1 MRNSKSIPVM
11 DYQQYRKMR
20 RLVHKC
26 CNYDD
31 GFCITLDDGEK
42 CVCVQSISYSLIC
55 KWFRAAVL
63 PMDRELEAALFPHL
77 GTKQCAECGKRFVP
91 GSNRAKYCPDCTAT
105 MKRQNAVKRKRKQR
119 SKRHV
124 LEGKKP
130 L

>member
-1 MRNSKSIPVM
+1 MKNSKSIPVM

-20 RLVHKC
+20 RLEHKF

-31 GFCITLDDGEK
+31 GFCIALDDGEK

-63 PMDRELEAALFPHL
+63 PMDQDLEAALFPHL
-77 GTKQCAECGKRFVP
+77 GTKQCAVCGKRFLP
-91 GSNRAKYCPDCTAT
+91 GSNRAKYCSDCTVT
-105 MKRQNAVKRKRKQR
+105 MKRHNTTKRKRRQR
-119 SKRHV
+119 SKCHA
-124 LEGKKP
+124 LAGKKP

>member
-31 GFCITLDDGEK
+31 GFCIVLDDGEK
-42 CVCVQSISYSLIC
+42 CVCVQSISYSMIC

-63 PMDRELEAALFPHL
+63 SMGKELEAALFPHL
-77 GTKQCAECGKRFVP
+77 GTKQCAECGKRFLP
-91 GSNRAKYCPDCTAT
+91 GSNRAKYCPDCTVT
-105 MKRQNAVKRKRKQR
+105 MKRQNAAKRKQQQR
-119 SKRHV
+119 SKRHA
-124 LEGKKP
+124 LEGKKA

>member
-1 MRNSKSIPVM
+1 MKNSKSIPVM

-31 GFCITLDDGEK
+31 GFCIALDDGET

-63 PMDRELEAALFPHL
+63 PMDKELEAALFPDL
-77 GTKQCAECGKRFVP
+77 GTKRCAVCGKRFLP
-91 GSNRAKYCPDCTAT
+91 GSNSARYCPDWTAT
-105 MKRQNAVKRKRKQR
+105 MKRRNAARRKRKQR
-119 SKRHV
+119 AKCHA

>member
-11 DYQQYRKMR
+11 YYQQHRRVR

-31 GFCITLDDGEK
+31 GFCIALDDGEK

-55 KWFRAAVL
+55 QWFRAAVL
-63 PMDRELEAALFPHL
+63 PMDKELEAALFPHL

-105 MKRQNAVKRKRKQR
+105 MKRRNATKRKRKQR
-119 SKRHV
+119 ARRHA
-124 LEGKKP
+124 LEGEKP